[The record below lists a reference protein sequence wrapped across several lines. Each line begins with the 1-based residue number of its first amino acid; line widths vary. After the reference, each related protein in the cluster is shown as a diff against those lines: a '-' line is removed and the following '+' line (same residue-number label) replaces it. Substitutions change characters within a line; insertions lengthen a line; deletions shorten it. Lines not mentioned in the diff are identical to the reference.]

1 MRDYVCVRVR
11 NMKGVDV
18 HTYDFDFDLTFAA
31 LLMHADGTIHR
42 TYAGRDHS
50 GSESHLSAASL
61 QRALEDT
68 RADHAA
74 YVKDPRPPTPR
85 APQRV
90 DRMPWMKARPK
101 QPECYHCH
109 NVNDARH
116 GARRDAGTFRRTDA
130 WLWPDPIQVGL
141 SLERDAQERVT
152 KVATGSAAA
161 RAGLAPGD
169 LLVSL
174 AGRRVRTFGDVQR
187 VLDDADAQATEV
199 PVTWTR
205 AGKPMAATLQL
216 AAAWKTPTPLV
227 FAWRPSKWQMKPQ
240 PGFGGRPLDAQQKQA
255 LGIDPATFAFRIGYL
270 VTWGENAATGRNAR
284 KAGLR
289 KGDVILSLAGKNDF
303 RSMDHYHAWFRFTRK
318 PGSRV
323 PVVRLRDGKRT
334 TVELPVLE

>member
-11 NMKGVDV
+11 NMKGVDI

-42 TYAGRDHS
+42 TYAGRDQS
-50 GSESHLSAASL
+50 GSESHLSSASL

-68 RADHAA
+68 RAEHAA
-74 YVKDPRPPTPR
+74 YARAPRPPKAR
-85 APQRV
+85 APLSV

-109 NVNDARH
+109 NVHDARF
-116 GARRDAGTFRRTDA
+116 GAQRDAGTFRRANA

-141 SLERDAQERVT
+141 SLDRDTQERVT
-152 KVATGSAAA
+152 KVEAGSAAA
-161 RAGLAPGD
+161 RTGLAPGD
-169 LLVSL
+169 RLATV

-187 VLDDADAQATEV
+187 VLDEADAHATEL

-205 AGKPMAATLQL
+205 AGTSMAATWKL
-216 AAAWKTPTPLV
+216 AAGWKTPGPLV
-227 FAWRPSKWQMKPQ
+227 FSWRPSKWPMKPQ
-240 PGFGGRPLDAQQKQA
+240 PGFGGRPLDAEQKKA

-318 PGSRV
+318 PGSSV
-323 PVVRLRDGKRT
+323 PIVRLREGKRT
-334 TVELPVLE
+334 TLALPVLE